1 MIHLKRRK
9 CRAQKNS
16 LKTRWRLRDF
26 IGKKSRTLIVAQHLL
41 KEKSR
46 SFNVAQKDFVIQ

>member
-1 MIHLKRRK
+1 MIYLKRRK

-16 LKTRWRLRDF
+16 LKSRWRLRDF

>member
-1 MIHLKRRK
+1 MIYLKRRK
-9 CRAQKNS
+9 CHAQKNS
-16 LKTRWRLRDF
+16 LQSRWRLRDF
-26 IGKKSRTLIVAQHLL
+26 IRKKSSTLIVAQHLL